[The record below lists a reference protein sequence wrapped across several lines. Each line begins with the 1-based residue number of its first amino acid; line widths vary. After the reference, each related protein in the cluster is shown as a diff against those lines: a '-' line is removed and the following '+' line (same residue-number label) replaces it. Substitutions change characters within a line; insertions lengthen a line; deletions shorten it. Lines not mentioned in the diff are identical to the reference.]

1 MNSYQDVI
9 DSVSFRVPYLK
20 KFIHFYLRK
29 IERLIP
35 EYLKKSLDKQIETLK
50 KRRINSNFTK
60 FTTYEVIFLQLIQN
74 FISDLLS
81 NSMEDDASE
90 RGFDQYNERIRNVL
104 KSEVD
109 DMNLEIISDLEKV
122 QNNRNTEGYKNTKK
136 DAIKFVSDLQD
147 NHIFKKIFIQRIF
160 KILEEG
166 FKSFW
171 IENFESLKFESEN
184 KSDVYNMGLQN
195 NTFFNTILKD
205 FKENS
210 WPLPYYYT
218 RKSSHEDKPCLLLF
232 FGALFTYMLESHFNK
247 MFPKIFK
254 NERIFLHFIHNERQL
269 IVPLDIKIRENSFI
283 SPIYTKEDLE
293 FICNTFF
300 HHSLRTLYLS
310 FYFRIE
316 NWLFIFGEQLLLT
329 LGKEDFFA
337 AMRNNISDRKVIRK
351 RQTTA
356 FFKNVFAKKRIF
368 CEEIGTFFSTL
379 KSRIIESPT
388 YAYFYIYKVQD
399 IDMSNIPKE
408 IFKKYRIENFVS
420 NCAGKHPFAS
430 SEKNLFIYFM
440 DFLETTIEEQF
451 TGEPIK
457 EKKVVWNH

>member
-109 DMNLEIISDLEKV
+109 AMNLEIISDLEKV

-218 RKSSHEDKPCLLLF
+218 RKSSHEDKPYLLLF
-232 FGALFTYMLESHFNK
+232 LELFLLICWNPISIKCFQRFLKTKEYFFILSIMKGNQLFHWILKSERIVLLPQYIQKKTWNSSVIPFFITALEHYICLFTSES
-247 MFPKIFK
+247 KIG
-254 NERIFLHFIHNERQL
+254 
-269 IVPLDIKIRENSFI
+269 
-283 SPIYTKEDLE
+283 
-293 FICNTFF
+293 C
-300 HHSLRTLYLS
+300 LYLG
-310 FYFRIE
+310 
-316 NWLFIFGEQLLLT
+316 NN
-329 LGKEDFFA
+329 FF
-337 AMRNNISDRKVIRK
+337 
-351 RQTTA
+351 
-356 FFKNVFAKKRIF
+356 
-368 CEEIGTFFSTL
+368 
-379 KSRIIESPT
+379 
-388 YAYFYIYKVQD
+388 
-399 IDMSNIPKE
+399 
-408 IFKKYRIENFVS
+408 
-420 NCAGKHPFAS
+420 
-430 SEKNLFIYFM
+430 
-440 DFLETTIEEQF
+440 
-451 TGEPIK
+451 
-457 EKKVVWNH
+457 